1 MVGYKPI
8 MTYSIAKNYSTN
20 LITTDVD
27 LSRHQYAVV
36 VRPEETK
43 LLEKINDTIRRL
55 KAEKQFEAWH
65 DKWFGTVLIEGTIA
79 AGAAKRTEELKIAPK
94 TFAVTLVKEA
104 GSKVQLDRLDGFT
117 ATLTGPGGSFTS
129 TPISTNDAET
139 GGSFKFPTPIP
150 LGEYKLSLSRI
161 NLTASLTIAKKP
173 VTSLTFVM
181 TFKSNGELS
190 IVEK

>member
-1 MVGYKPI
+1 MV
-8 MTYSIAKNYSTN
+8 
-20 LITTDVD
+20 LDVVAQGHSVAIGVLD
-27 LSRHQYAVV
+27 VAQQP

-104 GSKVQLDRLDGFT
+104 GSKVQLDRLDGFR
-117 ATLTGPGGSFTS
+117 LIMP
-129 TPISTNDAET
+129 
-139 GGSFKFPTPIP
+139 
-150 LGEYKLSLSRI
+150 
-161 NLTASLTIAKKP
+161 
-173 VTSLTFVM
+173 
-181 TFKSNGELS
+181 
-190 IVEK
+190 